1 MSLTGLA
8 SIGTFVSGI
17 AVVVSLVYLA
27 LQVRH
32 AEKTQRALMHQT
44 RAERVINAAL
54 TSMQTEIA
62 DTVTKIVNND
72 ELSPRE
78 LLQSYYYM
86 RIQVAVA
93 EDALWQYDAG
103 FLDKESLDTAV
114 LNLQR
119 VMLFPA
125 VRAAWL
131 MQRPQLA
138 PAVRDRI
145 DKIVAESLAAETW
158 DWAAD
163 YKAAHAQ
170 ASSTVIPG

>member
-1 MSLTGLA
+1 
-8 SIGTFVSGI
+8 
-17 AVVVSLVYLA
+17 
-27 LQVRH
+27 
-32 AEKTQRALMHQT
+32 
-44 RAERVINAAL
+44 
-54 TSMQTEIA
+54 
-62 DTVTKIVNND
+62 
-72 ELSPRE
+72 
-78 LLQSYYYM
+78 M
-86 RIQVAVA
+86 RIQVAVV

-138 PAVRDRI
+138 PAVRERI
-145 DKIVAESLAAETW
+145 DKLIASSLTAEPW

-163 YKAAHAQ
+163 YKAAQ
-170 ASSTVIPG
+170 ARANS

>member
-1 MSLTGLA
+1 MSLTDLA
-8 SIGTFVSGI
+8 SIGSFVSGI

-27 LQVRH
+27 IQIRQ
-32 AEKTQRALMHQT
+32 AQKTQRALMHQART
-44 RAERVINAAL
+44 ERVINAAL

-62 DTVTKIVNND
+62 DTVTKIVNNA

-86 RIQVAVA
+86 RIQVAVV

-103 FLDKESLDTAV
+103 FLDQESLDTAV

-125 VRAAWL
+125 VRAAWQ

-145 DKIVAESLAAETW
+145 DKLIASSLTAEPW
-158 DWAAD
+158 DWAGD
-163 YKAAHAQ
+163 YRKANAEAQ
-170 ASSTVIPG
+170 SLGTG